1 MAAQAEIVTA
11 CVAHAAAVKAAVANQ
26 AASTCGTFAAVR
38 TMLIGG
44 YAAVIAHLA
53 FFADVAARAIG
64 TLPTFSTVSVIIVDK
79 AGTAAFAGRAFFPMA
94 AQAEIVT
101 ACVAHA
107 AAVKAAVANQAASTC
122 GTFVAVRTMLIG
134 VYAAINAHFA
144 FVTPIRGAI
153 AAGLVTTRTRGH
165 VVKAG
170 AAVGTVASFISGT
183 VNVHMAVAA
192 PIVVAAITTDL
203 AVVFIVTVGV
213 AAALTAVI
221 AAVADPV
228 ISDKFMAKIAL

>member
-1 MAAQAEIVTA
+1 MAVD
-11 CVAHAAAVKAAVANQ
+11 
-26 AASTCGTFAAVR
+26 G
-38 TMLIGG
+38 
-44 YAAVIAHLA
+44 
-53 FFADVAARAIG
+53 
-64 TLPTFSTVSVIIVDK
+64 IIVYI

-94 AQAEIVT
+94 EQAEIVT

-107 AAVKAAVANQAASTC
+107 AAFKAAVANQAACTC
-122 GTFVAVRTMLIG
+122 GTFAAVRTMLIG
-134 VYAAINAHFA
+134 VYAAIKAHFA

-170 AAVGTVASFISGT
+170 AAVGTVASFILGT
-183 VNVHMAVAA
+183 FNVHMAVGA

-213 AAALTAVI
+213 VAALTAVI
-221 AAVADPV
+221 AAVAAPV
-228 ISDKFMAKIAL
+228 IRDKLMAKIAL